1 MVSYHQ
7 SSDWKVSHTFLALE
21 PTFLVAVIG
30 FMAFL
35 TGILSDRYG
44 RKTVMVGK
52 FKLAKRQLNISS
64 FSFSSKIRSEWPSFV
79 VADLVAPKHFLSAG

>member
-52 FKLAKRQLNISS
+52 FKPAKRQLNVSH
-64 FSFSSKIRSEWPSFV
+64 FRAESEVNGRLLKLQIF
-79 VADLVAPKHFLSAG
+79 APKHFLSAG

>member
-35 TGILSDRYG
+35 TGILSDKYG
-44 RKTVMVGK
+44 RKTVMVGE
-52 FKLAKRQLNISS
+52 FKPENKLVDVSRFLAKSEVITAV
-64 FSFSSKIRSEWPSFV
+64 FRSCRS
-79 VADLVAPKHFLSAG
+79 